1 MDMAPIPED
10 AEMSATTA
18 AAMSPKLPHERYQPC
33 RHGRNII
40 VAVDHGQESRRAFEW
55 AITNLMHMADTLYLL
70 HVLPTNYMQG
80 RTDEASAV
88 MQATEVLFDKLA
100 KQAYEVAMVK
110 TERRIMEGDPGKV
123 ICQESARLDPAAIVM
138 GCRGRGVVK
147 SVLLGSVSEY
157 CTRHSLCPV
166 VIVPHK
172 VMLESHGA

>member
-55 AITNLMHMADTLYLL
+55 AITNLVHMADTLYLL

-100 KQAYEVAMVK
+100 KQAYEVAMV
-110 TERRIMEGDPGKV
+110 R
-123 ICQESARLDPAAIVM
+123 
-138 GCRGRGVVK
+138 
-147 SVLLGSVSEY
+147 SVLHLLSMRFVLSERILGIY
-157 CTRHSLCPV
+157 GCTVCYQFLSMLDRTTCVWLDQFSQFSFHRFSYKEKKRILLGIFLLLSL
-166 VIVPHK
+166 
-172 VMLESHGA
+172 